1 MSTRLGPQ
9 NRDGSAPDRDRE
21 VFARL
26 SLSED
31 LGTVISEISLRQ
43 SSHRVIVA
51 ELLHRTKRW
60 PYPTS
65 HFIIT
70 LARPK

>member
-43 SSHRVIVA
+43 SSHGRIVA
-51 ELLHRTKRW
+51 GLLHKTKRL
-60 PYPTS
+60 PYPTN
-65 HFIIT
+65 HRIIT
-70 LARPK
+70 LASPK

>member
-1 MSTRLGPQ
+1 MSTRLRPQ

-43 SSHRVIVA
+43 SSHGRIVA
-51 ELLHRTKRW
+51 ELLRRTNV
-60 PYPTS
+60 PYTTS